1 MEIRIECQGFTEV
14 ELDSLIELHHY
25 GKLTDQH
32 YAHGRNS
39 IEELGFS
46 FPFFFWEHEGKKYIL
61 DGHGR
66 KQILL
71 RMREEGFTIPPLPA
85 DPIFAKDRKEAAKK
99 LLAQESRYKDIE
111 KKGLDDFFLENELIL
126 TDIDNFVDIPDLVLD
141 DSPKNKREPKEIEC
155 PNCQHKFYPK

>member
-1 MEIRIECQGFTEV
+1 MDIRIECRGFTDV

-25 GKLTDQH
+25 GKISDQQ

-46 FPFFFWEHEGKKYIL
+46 FPFFYWEFEGKRYIL

-71 RMREEGFTIPPLPA
+71 RMREEGFNIPPLPA
-85 DPIFAKDRKEAAKK
+85 DPVFAKDRKEAKKK
-99 LLAQESRYKDIE
+99 LLAQESRYKDFDQ
-111 KKGLDDFFLENELIL
+111 KGFDDFLQEDNLIL
-126 TDIDNFVDIPDLVLD
+126 EDVENFVEIPGMQFGEKTK
-141 DSPKNKREPKEIEC
+141 KNKKPKQITC
-155 PNCQHKFYPK
+155 PQCQHVFEV